1 MSLVI
6 KYFVIALIIALIVVL
21 FNVFSATGVI
31 RNFWQGVSYLFWM
44 TLGPGAGMSVGAFL
58 RQWLMPDAI
67 ITSGGMGE
75 QLKARIFW
83 LIGPQCIGW
92 FAGMLVVGQQIN

>member
-1 MSLVI
+1 
-6 KYFVIALIIALIVVL
+6 
-21 FNVFSATGVI
+21 
-31 RNFWQGVSYLFWM
+31 
-44 TLGPGAGMSVGAFL
+44 MSVGALL
-58 RQWLMPDAI
+58 RQWLMPDTI